1 MHEFMNRGLKIPEE
15 VGIVGYDDIAMSALV
30 NPALTTVNQ
39 NLEQLAH
46 LAMNSIEALL
56 AGEKKLKGTEVLP
69 ELVVRNSTLKSQV
82 QTATKAIKKGR

>member
-1 MHEFMNRGLKIPEE
+1 MNRGLKIPEE
-15 VGIVGYDDIAMSALV
+15 VGILGYDGIAIRALV

-56 AGEKKLKGTEVLP
+56 AGEKKLKGTAVLP
-69 ELVVRNSTLKSQV
+69 ELVVRNSTLKSKV
-82 QTATKAIKKGR
+82 QTAKKAIKKGR

>member
-1 MHEFMNRGLKIPEE
+1 MGSI
-15 VGIVGYDDIAMSALV
+15 
-30 NPALTTVNQ
+30 TVNQ

-69 ELVVRNSTLKSQV
+69 ELVVRNSTLMSQV
-82 QTATKAIKKGR
+82 QTATKAIK

>member
-69 ELVVRNSTLKSQV
+69 ELVVRNSTLKSKV
-82 QTATKAIKKGR
+82 QTATKAINKGR

>member
-1 MHEFMNRGLKIPEE
+1 MG
-15 VGIVGYDDIAMSALV
+15 ALV

-69 ELVVRNSTLKSQV
+69 ELVVRNSTLKSKV
-82 QTATKAIKKGR
+82 QTATKAINKGR

>member
-1 MHEFMNRGLKIPEE
+1 MNRGLKIPEE
-15 VGIVGYDDIAMSALV
+15 VRIVGYDDIAMSALV

-69 ELVVRNSTLKSQV
+69 ELVVRNSTLKSKV

>member
-39 NLEQLAH
+39 NLEKLAH

-56 AGEKKLKGTEVLP
+56 AGEKKLTDTEVLP
-69 ELVVRNSTLKSQV
+69 ELVVRDSTLKSKV
-82 QTATKAIKKGR
+82 KTATKAIKKGR

>member
-1 MHEFMNRGLKIPEE
+1 MGSI
-15 VGIVGYDDIAMSALV
+15 
-30 NPALTTVNQ
+30 TVNQ

-69 ELVVRNSTLKSQV
+69 ELVVRNSTLKSKV
-82 QTATKAIKKGR
+82 QTATKARKKGR

>member
-1 MHEFMNRGLKIPEE
+1 MGSI
-15 VGIVGYDDIAMSALV
+15 
-30 NPALTTVNQ
+30 TVNQ